1 MARAVEQMRQYASGG
16 PKSSL
21 LVPLLALAI
30 RMGERAHAGPADEP
44 AMQPSAAP
52 VEPVQP
58 NPQPAW
64 FNVHGQATVISQKHD
79 VFPAPY
85 AGRNSLPRDEPFRT
99 SVTGTLFLGARLPW
113 EGGEVYFD
121 PEIAGGEGFGGVTGI
136 AGFPNGEIPR
146 VASPDPEPYVA
157 RLYFRQTFGFWGA
170 TERVEDTQNQLPGM
184 RGVSRLT
191 VNLGKFSAVD
201 FFQQSAYANDPRAQF
216 ENWDLFTD
224 AAWDYPADVRGYTEG
239 AVIDFNQANW
249 ALRYGAMAEPKTAN
263 GGTLDSRVWNALG
276 QSIELEQRWAIAQH
290 PGDVRLMGYLNSAH
304 AGKYRDAID
313 HPGPRG
319 PDVTLTRTFRS
330 KYGFGLTADK
340 EVTHDLGIF
349 SRLGWN
355 DGHSESWA
363 FTEVDRS
370 FSVGMSLKGSRWH
383 RPDDVAGLSVAI
395 NGLAHDHREHLGS
408 GGYGFIIGDGKLPHY
423 ALEDIVEAYY
433 LFKVVEHV
441 FVTPDIQFIDH
452 PAYNSD
458 RGPVVVGGI
467 RVHIEF

>member
-1 MARAVEQMRQYASGG
+1 MHRYPLGST
-16 PKSSL
+16 KSSF
-21 LVPLLALAI
+21 LVPLLAWVLL
-30 RMGERAHAGPADEP
+30 MGDRTRAGQPARP
-44 AMQPSAAP
+44 ATQPSAVQ
-52 VEPVQP
+52 VEPVQTT
-58 NPQPAW
+58 PQPAW
-64 FNVHGQATVISQKHD
+64 FNVHGQATAISQKHD

-99 SVTGTLFLGARLPW
+99 SITGTLFLGAHLPW
-113 EGGEVYFD
+113 KGGEVYFD

-146 VASPDPEPYVA
+146 VASSEPEGYVA
-157 RLYFRQTFGFWGA
+157 RLYYHQTFGFGGE
-170 TERVEDTQNQLPGM
+170 TEKVEDAENQLPGV
-184 RGVSRLT
+184 RDVSRLT
-191 VNLGKFSAVD
+191 VILGKFGAVD

-216 ENWDLFTD
+216 ENWDLFTN

-239 AVIDFNQANW
+239 AVIDFNQAHW
-249 ALRYGAMAEPKTAN
+249 ALRYGAMAEPKNAN
-263 GGTLDSRVWNALG
+263 GGTLDSRVLNALG
-276 QSIELEQRWAIAQH
+276 QSLEFEQRWTIAEH
-290 PGDVRLMGYLNSAH
+290 PGAVRLMGYLNSSH

-313 HPGPRG
+313 HSGPRG
-319 PDVTLTRTFRS
+319 PDVTLTRAFRS
-330 KYGFGLTADK
+330 KYGLGLTVDQ
-340 EVTHDLGIF
+340 EVTQDLGIF

-370 FSVGMSLKGSRWH
+370 FSVGMSLKGNRWH
-383 RPDDVAGLSVAI
+383 RPEDVAGVSVAI
-395 NGLAHDHREHLGS
+395 NGIAHDHREYLGA

-423 ALEDIVEAYY
+423 APEEIVEAYY
-433 LFKVVEHV
+433 LFKVAEHLY
-441 FVTPDIQFIDH
+441 VTPDIQFIDH